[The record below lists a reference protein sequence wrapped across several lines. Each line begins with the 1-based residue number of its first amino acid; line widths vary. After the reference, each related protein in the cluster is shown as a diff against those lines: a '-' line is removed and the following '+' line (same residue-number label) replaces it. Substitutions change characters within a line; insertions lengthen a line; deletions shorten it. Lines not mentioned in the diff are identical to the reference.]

1 MSDCSD
7 LQNKYN
13 SLVSFQ
19 QIQQDRMQQ
28 QITSMSQIND
38 LIEKANAAIVCG
50 PACQKQKMAD
60 RLRQKYLDAQ
70 TNLQTAPINLE
81 NTRKEYYVFTE
92 GQPYY
97 DNLLEQE
104 LKQKAEHIAAL
115 LTESFNNELT
125 SANTINEYYK
135 TDVENCKNTQE
146 LLVNTIEENEKLQ
159 LELRQTRG
167 DILTN
172 DRKSYYENNA
182 NETLDTWYKFWWR
195 VYYIAVFILLVALI
209 MTPSQLSFIVKILI
223 FAVVLFYPYYI
234 GYIVDWIAKFI
245 HSIIDTV
252 PKSVYNNL

>member
-13 SLVSFQ
+13 SLVNLQ

-28 QITSMSQIND
+28 QLTSMNQIND

-60 RLRQKYLDAQ
+60 SLRQKYLDAQ

-104 LKQKAEHIAAL
+104 LKQKADHIASL
-115 LTESFNNELT
+115 LSESFNNELT
-125 SANTINEYYK
+125 SANTMNEYYK
-135 TDVENCKNTQE
+135 TDIENCKNTQE
-146 LLVNTIEENEKLQ
+146 LLVKTIEENAQLQ

-172 DRKSYYENNA
+172 DRKTYYENSA
-182 NETLDTWYKFWWR
+182 NEKLDTWYKFWWY
-195 VYYIAVFILLVALI
+195 VYYISVFILLIALF
-209 MTPSQLSFIVKILI
+209 LSSSDLSIVVKIIVFIL
-223 FAVVLFYPYYI
+223 VLFYPYYI
-234 GYIVDWIAKFI
+234 SYIVDWIAQFGR
-245 HSIIDTV
+245 SIAETV